1 MPSDTPFVDRTDGTL
16 DTDQILVEAIPLAKL
31 IGLFALVGFVPFAL
45 AFAIGPSSAF
55 ALPFSLLAQF
65 VFAVGAGIV
74 LIYAV
79 ARGIAL
85 AGE

>member
-31 IGLFALVGFVPFAL
+31 IGLFALVGFVPFAIGALLGRGGL
-45 AFAIGPSSAF
+45 AILFGF
-55 ALPFSLLAQF
+55 LAQF

-85 AGE
+85 ASE

>member
-31 IGLFALVGFVPFAL
+31 IGLFALVGFVPL
-45 AFAIGPSSAF
+45 AIGFLLEPSGL
-55 ALPFSLLAQF
+55 ALPFAALAQF

>member
-1 MPSDTPFVDRTDGTL
+1 MPSDTPFVDRADGTL

-31 IGLFALVGFVPFAL
+31 IGLFALVGFVPLAIAFLLEPGGLAIPFA
-45 AFAIGPSSAF
+45 A
-55 ALPFSLLAQF
+55 LAQF
-65 VFAVGAGIV
+65 VFAVGAGV
-74 LIYAV
+74 TLMYVV